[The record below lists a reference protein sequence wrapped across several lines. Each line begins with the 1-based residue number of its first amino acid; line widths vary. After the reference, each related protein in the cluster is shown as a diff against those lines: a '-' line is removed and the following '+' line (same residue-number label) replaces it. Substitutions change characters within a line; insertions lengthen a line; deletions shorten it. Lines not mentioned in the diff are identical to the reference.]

1 VKTLNEKK
9 IREIINGLAKR
20 ANMKEEDLKKLY
32 KKFEYEEKSYGCP
45 DDELEEAVLVDM
57 EAFLRKK
64 FLVGGNTVAVTGTI
78 FGRSNAIDRAKNL
91 HEKAEKYIEAEG
103 TGKAIEDGYAKYVP
117 DLPEKTEENKGEL
130 KKIHE
135 YISEHGEDKAMED
148 DILPKKLVHLYTSD
162 QFNDKYN
169 RTGTP
174 IPEFDWQADG
184 FGVVNY
190 QQKEGVDD
198 IRFADIKFKGVA
210 ATGPLP
216 LFKEVSMKAFVTDK
230 KNEKKYRFTVS
241 RAPELIDDEYDNFRE
256 MMPLIKKAYPNRVLS
271 FAEVEDFFE
280 DAESK
285 FNLWCLVQGVI
296 TGVSGTKKG
305 GSIVD
310 VHDMEMDVSDGSSER
325 IIFARESELDLTE
338 GAQGYFFVNPSRDN
352 EGRMSFFGLGYWVPS
367 YKRVHKEL
375 ISDEETPDVE
385 KGWG

>member
-1 VKTLNEKK
+1 MKTLNEKK

-103 TGKAIEDGYAKYVP
+103 KEKAIEEGFVKYN
-117 DLPEKTEENKGEL
+117 DKNEL
-130 KKIHE
+130 IH
-135 YISEHGEDKAMED
+135 I
-148 DILPKKLVHLYTSD
+148 YTSD
-162 QFNDKYN
+162 TFNDKYN
-169 RTGTP
+169 RTGKP
-174 IPEFDWQADG
+174 IPEHDWQADG
-184 FGVVNY
+184 FGIINY
-190 QQKEGVDD
+190 QQKEGADD
-198 IRFADIKFKGVA
+198 IRFADIKFKGKA
-210 ATGPLP
+210 ATEPLP

-241 RAPELIDDEYDNFRE
+241 QTPEQIEDEYLDFRQAI
-256 MMPLIKKAYPNRVLS
+256 PYIKKAYPNRILS
-271 FAEVEDFFE
+271 FAEVEDFYE
-280 DAESK
+280 DAEST

-375 ISDEETPDVE
+375 ISDEEIPDVE